1 MSSVRPAYIQGW
13 CPPCGRQLLPAGL
26 EGGRRYI
33 HGSSTFL
40 MEHPKF
46 SILSN
51 VENNDDTSGVKNP
64 TQKKIKPSKGP
75 ILATQ
80 FQTLFFGPPFFFNYI
95 FKKGAWIK
103 KKRKIVKGKIG
114 N

>member
-1 MSSVRPAYIQGW
+1 
-13 CPPCGRQLLPAGL
+13 
-26 EGGRRYI
+26 
-33 HGSSTFL
+33 

-51 VENNDDTSGVKNP
+51 VENNDDTSGVKKSH
-64 TQKKIKPSKGP
+64 TKKIKPSSKGP
-75 ILATQ
+75 ILANPVPNTV
-80 FQTLFFGPPFFFNYI
+80 FWSPFFFFLNYI

-103 KKRKIVKGKIG
+103 EKKIVKGKIG